1 MSPPAALNVAACK
14 LLAHMRVLPWCL
26 MLNVKCFH
34 VTQGHF
40 QVFFHNEHCPLFQSK
55 LSILQRI
62 MYCQGVW
69 SYVVGAISTP
79 TFVVVPLVTIWAG
92 VFPIVLNWWA
102 AIALSVFYAAT
113 TLVRP
118 LTASESRL

>member
-1 MSPPAALNVAACK
+1 MACD
-14 LLAHMRVLPWCL
+14 AD
-26 MLNVKCFH
+26 VKCCH
-34 VTQGHF
+34 VAQGHF

-118 LTASESRL
+118 CTAYKLSL

>member
-1 MSPPAALNVAACK
+1 MQLVQVP
-14 LLAHMRVLPWCL
+14 VLPLARDADVLRC
-26 MLNVKCFH
+26 H
-34 VTQGHF
+34 VVQGHF

-118 LTASESRL
+118 CTASNLRL

>member
-1 MSPPAALNVAACK
+1 M
-14 LLAHMRVLPWCL
+14 
-26 MLNVKCFH
+26 
-34 VTQGHF
+34 
-40 QVFFHNEHCPLFQSK
+40 FFHNEHCPLFQSK
-55 LSILQRI
+55 LSVLQRI

-102 AIALSVFYAAT
+102 AIGLSVFYAAT
-113 TLVRP
+113 TMVRLHTP
-118 LTASESRL
+118 PGASDDGQSRSVTCQHAA

>member
-1 MSPPAALNVAACK
+1 LACD
-14 LLAHMRVLPWCL
+14 AD
-26 MLNVKCFH
+26 VKCCH
-34 VTQGHF
+34 VAQGHF

-118 LTASESRL
+118 CTAYKLSL

>member
-1 MSPPAALNVAACK
+1 MGQPSAGTEVQVRSCCAV
-14 LLAHMRVLPWCL
+14 
-26 MLNVKCFH
+26 
-34 VTQGHF
+34 QGHF

-55 LSILQRI
+55 LSLLQRI

-79 TFVVVPLVTIWAG
+79 TFVAVPLVTIWAG

-102 AIALSVFYAAT
+102 ALGLSIYYAAT
-113 TLVRP
+113 TMVRTLP
-118 LTASESRL
+118 FHCAVYPQDVCT